1 MTDFNQSKNNSI
13 DFDFKDSKNSKYF
26 SSNQKDSER
35 LNILENNKEDYQK
48 EIRIYNNKKTQVNC
62 KNIKCDKKIND
73 IGNKLDIEK
82 LKINKIFKSKNNNG
96 NTFKNF
102 NSYIVK
108 KKDDDNNLDFIKKAI
123 YK

>member
-48 EIRIYNNKKTQVNC
+48 EIRIYNNKKTQFNC
-62 KNIKCDKKIND
+62 KNIKCDKKIN
-73 IGNKLDIEK
+73 LR
-82 LKINKIFKSKNNNG
+82 
-96 NTFKNF
+96 
-102 NSYIVK
+102 NSYTK
-108 KKDDDNNLDFIKKAI
+108 
-123 YK
+123 